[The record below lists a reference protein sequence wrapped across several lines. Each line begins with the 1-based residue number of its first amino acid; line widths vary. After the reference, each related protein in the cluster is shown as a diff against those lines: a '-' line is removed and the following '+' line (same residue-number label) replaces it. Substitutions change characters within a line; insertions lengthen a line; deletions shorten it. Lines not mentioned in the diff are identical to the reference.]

1 MEAAASYEY
10 LLSMALS
17 SLTLEKVEGLKSEAE
32 EWKQTVARLRAT
44 TEKDMWRTDLELFQM
59 VSEGAGALGWVG
71 GWVDM
76 WLMGLPLS

>member
-59 VSEGAGALGWVG
+59 VSEQRHQGLG
-71 GWVDM
+71 GWCVVWAGR
-76 WLMGLPLS
+76 WLGC